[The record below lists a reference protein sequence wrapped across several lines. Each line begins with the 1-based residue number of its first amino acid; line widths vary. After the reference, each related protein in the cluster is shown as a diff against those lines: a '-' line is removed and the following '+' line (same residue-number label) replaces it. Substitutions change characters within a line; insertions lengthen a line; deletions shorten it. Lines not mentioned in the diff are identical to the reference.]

1 MDHVARHDILITHC
15 PPRGINDNTDPAHI
29 GFDGLREYVDRV
41 SPRYVFHWH
50 TYDFGEF
57 VEQYKDTII
66 VYVEREKIMEIEI

>member
-41 SPRYVFHWH
+41 SPRYVFH
-50 TYDFGEF
+50 
-57 VEQYKDTII
+57 
-66 VYVEREKIMEIEI
+66 